1 MNSTVEEMM
10 GSKGMNSIVEQP
22 LDLAEFQCPECFSTH
37 VVDDN
42 SRGEKICATC
52 GLVISEKAVDPRAEW
67 HAFTQAEENGR
78 ARTGRPISL
87 ATYDKGLPTMI
98 DWRDRD
104 TNGNTLNP
112 EMKAKMHRLR
122 KWNSRSH
129 MHSSSDRNLRRAMA
143 EIDRMA
149 SQLSIARGVKEAGAI
164 IYRKVLEKKLT
175 RGRSIDMMAC
185 ACLFAACRSRKI
197 PRTIDEFASLTRG
210 GKVELGRFY
219 RILIRALNIKM
230 PLTSPVDFVCR
241 FGTELDISSV
251 VQRKAI
257 ELVEGAASLGITT
270 GKDPSGLA
278 AAVLYIACQITGQQR
293 TQKAIS
299 SVSRVTEVTLRNRYK
314 EIARGLKINIS
325 F

>member
-1 MNSTVEEMM
+1 MNSSVEEMM
-10 GSKGMNSIVEQP
+10 RSKGMNSIMEQP
-22 LDLAEFQCPECFSTH
+22 LDLADFQCPECFSTH
-37 VVDDN
+37 VVDDS

-78 ARTGRPISL
+78 GRTGMPISL
-87 ATYDKGLPTMI
+87 SKYDKGLSTVI

-104 TNGNTLNP
+104 TSGNKLNP

-122 KWNSRSH
+122 KWNSRSRTH
-129 MHSSSDRNLRRAMA
+129 LSSDRNLRRAMG
-143 EIDRMA
+143 ELDRIA
-149 SQLSIARGVKEAGAI
+149 SQLSIGLGVKEAGAI

-175 RGRSIDMMAC
+175 RGRSIDTMAC

-219 RILIRALNIKM
+219 RLLIRELNIRM
-230 PLTSPVDFVCR
+230 PLASPVDLVCR
-241 FGTELDISSV
+241 FGAELEIPTV
-251 VQRKAI
+251 IQRKAI
-257 ELVEGAASLGITT
+257 KMVERAATLGFTT
-270 GKDPSGLA
+270 GKEPSGLA

-314 EIARGLKINIS
+314 EIARGLKINIT